1 MRHPIALLEVNY
13 TSMVYQGKV
22 SEAPKRMLVFLL
34 TLATLIVVPALK
46 VYNRIGGVM
55 GMLASSVVDREFEP

>member
-46 VYNRIGGVM
+46 VYNRISGVM